1 MNCDN
6 ELIVCIDN
14 PNKNKTSEKTV
25 NKIYEKIFNNI
36 IGKIK
41 TNKELSKE
49 DFDFIES
56 LPCEN
61 KMVIIREYNK
71 KQKENTQFLETM
83 KNIGLR

>member
-6 ELIVCIDN
+6 DLLVCMDN
-14 PNKNKTSEKTV
+14 PNQKQSENPV
-25 NKIYEKIFNNI
+25 NKICEKIFNNI
-36 IGKIK
+36 IKKIK

-61 KMVIIREYNK
+61 KMKIIREYNK
-71 KQKENTQFLETM
+71 KQTENAQ
-83 KNIGLR
+83 I